1 MRFWNMTMKSG
12 HARARIADGG
22 DGTQRGLAEA
32 MTAWFHN
39 ARLSIDR
46 QPMFPL
52 QRTDADTGR
61 VLQYDHHL
69 TSPPSRFRHAMNR
82 PIRVIVY
89 GFLIWWLWF
98 AFVGLAQFLPDAVR
112 AHPSFATLRLLIL
125 VLLVVGFAVDYLRRV
140 GRSGAAEGATVGL
153 TWMALLIANDIGHF
167 LAMEPIDIGTYLMV
181 SAPLYVFVP
190 IITVTVFGRLMR
202 RATRV

>member
-1 MRFWNMTMKSG
+1 
-12 HARARIADGG
+12 
-22 DGTQRGLAEA
+22 
-32 MTAWFHN
+32 
-39 ARLSIDR
+39 
-46 QPMFPL
+46 
-52 QRTDADTGR
+52 
-61 VLQYDHHL
+61 
-69 TSPPSRFRHAMNR
+69 MNR

-112 AHPSFATLRLLIL
+112 SHPSFATARLLVL

-140 GRSGAAEGATVGL
+140 GRSGVAEGAAIGF

-167 LAMEPIDIGTYLMV
+167 LFMEPIDIGTYLMV

-190 IITVTVFGRLMR
+190 IITATVFGRLMR
-202 RATRV
+202 RATAA